1 MDSKKVASKVEEEGE
16 ATKGRSTEQQPL
28 GRKETRRKS
37 RRNEAT
43 WWGKIREEHRRA
55 QEGAPEL

>member
-1 MDSKKVASKVEEEGE
+1 MASKVEEEGE

-55 QEGAPEL
+55 QEGAPES